1 MLKLNHTFNF
11 ATFPTFGSTL
21 YTNSNVIVVIHV
33 STEQSLL
40 QEVPQRLPRD
50 DPGPEPEEA
59 GISASLVTTTCP
71 LLQ

>member
-11 ATFPTFGSTL
+11 ATFPTFDYSL
-21 YTNSNVIVVIHV
+21 YEFKRHSCHPH
-33 STEQSLL
+33 ELSLF

>member
-1 MLKLNHTFNF
+1 MF
-11 ATFPTFGSTL
+11 
-21 YTNSNVIVVIHV
+21 VIHV
-33 STEQSLL
+33 STEQSLF